1 MTLRLQ
7 LELVQK
13 EKNELEIELQ
23 KNMKTIQ
30 TYVNKEKETV
40 TKLEGVPM
48 LKDMVARHMSN
59 VRSLRQHTI
68 EC

>member
-13 EKNELEIELQ
+13 EKNELQIELQ
-23 KNMKTIQ
+23 KNMETIQ
-30 TYVNKEKETV
+30 AYVNKEKETE

-48 LKDMVARHMSN
+48 LKDMVARHLSN